1 MLKIDRFSFDFTF
14 LKVIIFLF
22 VQVKV
27 GMDLTDVV
35 PRGTNEHIFLEAQN
49 EYFGFYDMHIVTKV
63 SEKLAYIPELTI
75 KRKCS
80 VWSCLHK
87 YSAVVYMMHLM

>member
-35 PRGTNEHIFLEAQN
+35 PRGTNEHTFLEAQN
-49 EYFGFYDMHIVTKV
+49 QYFGFYDMYIVTKV
-63 SEKLAYIPELTI
+63 STKFTAIPVLTV

-80 VWSCLHK
+80 VWSCLH
-87 YSAVVYMMHLM
+87 MP